1 MLNASEFL
9 SAKRFARGLC
19 LAIAAFGLCCAAG
32 AAESVQITGGTRA
45 NGLITSLTVAF
56 SAREKAA
63 TLWLASGKADA
74 GETLGNWEK
83 LDFLADVP
91 AGETSCTCSVVPYAD
106 LPVVRVL
113 LIENDA
119 ELTELESV
127 SATGTPY
134 VDTGYTPC
142 GTTAVKC
149 EFKIDTRTASALFG
163 ARKSS
168 TTGDPMFC
176 LLELNSTQGFR
187 CDYDTQHNSNVQ
199 ATPGTPYIAEMDYT
213 GLKINGS
220 YLAGCKLSVTP
231 WTATMPCTMMVFA
244 MNNNGTMS
252 SPAKATFS
260 SFKAWDTTG
269 DPSSLALDLVPCQK
283 NGVASFYDRK
293 SGKFLTPNGTLTAGT
308 PKAHSSLGVLAAAS
322 ASFGAGSAP
331 WAENAVSVTGSARD
345 AKGLLSSLSVAFPA
359 TAKASSLWL
368 AWGKEDSGDLL
379 GNWEEL
385 DFLAEVQAGATSCTC
400 PMSVTPRHS
409 GLTVARVFLLENDA
423 ELTELESVSSAGDS
437 NQFVDTGYVPNGKTG
452 VRCDFS
458 FDTLKGSALFG
469 VRTSTSAN
477 QFCLLELPNSGTGF
491 RIDYAGKQSNTLSL
505 QNGAPVAGRRYMAEM
520 DYTGLLIN
528 GKHINDY
535 CKLTDGVKTV
545 SPGKSIYLFA
555 MNNNGAASSSAAA
568 TIYSFKAWNETG
580 VKSTLK
586 CDLVPCQKNGVVSFY
601 DRKNGNFL
609 PPSGT
614 LTAGSAKAHSSL
626 GGLAG
631 YSGTLRPYGDGR
643 CMTVKDVFRA
653 TRRVKAVL
661 ETDAALS
668 DSTLLA
674 AFGPEDKGENLADW
688 FKSDGT
694 VAEGATVRV
703 VAAVPGEATSFTA
716 TVPDVID
723 ENMKVFRFFLVS
735 RFGGEAYDRV
745 LDGVR
750 ATGTQYVQTDIVPT
764 GTFSVQAQ
772 FKFDAI
778 ADVQCLFG
786 ARTRSEV
793 EAFELL
799 HTFELGLRYDYN
811 TKIANTGT
819 KPEYGKFLCVMNASG
834 LGYTN
839 DVNSTTTTLV
849 YRRPTDVST
858 TFTAGGKLA
867 IFAMNSA
874 GAVSAWA
881 KAVCYRFWAWKV
893 YGDDSTRCLDLV
905 PCVKNGE
912 VGFYNK
918 IGGGFLGNAG
928 MGAFEAVEAAD
939 GEQAN
944 AAARVFASSGAF
956 PTPPPPG
963 LAIIFR

>member
-1 MLNASEFL
+1 MLNAFEFL
-9 SAKRFARGLC
+9 SVKRFALRSC
-19 LAIAAFGLCCAAG
+19 LAIATLGLCVVAD
-32 AAESVQITGGTRA
+32 AAETVLVTGGSRTD
-45 NGLITSLTVAF
+45 GLITSLTVAF
-56 SAREKAA
+56 PAREKAA
-63 TLWLASGKADA
+63 TLWLASGKVDA

-91 AGETSCTCSVVPYAD
+91 AGATSCTCSIVPYSD
-106 LPVVRVL
+106 LPVVRVV

-127 SATGTPY
+127 SATDSQY
-134 VDTGYTPC
+134 VDTKYTPC

-149 EFKIDTRTASALFG
+149 KFKIDTRVGCALFG
-163 ARKSS
+163 ARKSA

-176 LLELNSTQGFR
+176 MLELASAQGFR

-199 ATPGTPYIAEMDYT
+199 ATPKVPYLAEMDYT

-220 YLAGCKLSVTP
+220 YLDYCQLSVTP
-231 WTATMPCTMMVFA
+231 WTTTMPCTMMVFA

-252 SPAKATFS
+252 SPAKATFY

-283 NGVASFYDRK
+283 GGVASFYDRK
-293 SGKFLTPNGTLTAGT
+293 SGNFLTPNGTLTAGT

-322 ASFGAGSAP
+322 ASFGTGSAP
-331 WAENAVSVTGSARD
+331 WAENTVTVTGSARD

-368 AWGKEDSGDLL
+368 AWGKEDAGDLL

-400 PMSVTPRHS
+400 PVSVTPRHS

-437 NQFVDTGYVPNGKTG
+437 NQFVDTRYVPNGKTG

-458 FDTLKGSALFG
+458 FETLKGSALFG
-469 VRTSTSAN
+469 VRTSTTAD
-477 QFCLLELPNSGTGF
+477 QFCLLELPSNNTGF
-491 RIDYAGKQSNTLSL
+491 RVDYAKEQTATYSL
-505 QNGAPVAGRRYMAEM
+505 QKNAPIAGDRYVAEM
-520 DYTGLLIN
+520 DHAGLRIQGGNIN
-528 GKHINDY
+528 ASWSLK
-535 CKLTDGVKTV
+535 TSGVQPV

-555 MNNNGAASSSAAA
+555 MNNNGTDGSPAAA

-586 CDLVPCQKNGVVSFY
+586 CDLVPCQKDGVVSFY
-601 DRKNGNFL
+601 DRKNGKFL

-643 CMTVKDVFRA
+643 GMTVKNVFRA

-674 AFGPEDKGENLADW
+674 AFGPEDKGEDLADW
-688 FKSDGT
+688 FKS
-694 VAEGATVRV
+694 EGATVRV

-735 RFGGEAYDRV
+735 RFGGEDYDRV

-778 ADVQCLFG
+778 ADAQCLFG
-786 ARTRSEV
+786 ARTSSGV

-799 HTFELGLRYDYN
+799 HTYDLGLRYDYN

-849 YRRPTDVST
+849 YKRPTDVST

-874 GAVSAWA
+874 GDVSAWA

-893 YGDDSTRCLDLV
+893 YGDNTTRCLDLV

-928 MGAFEAVEAAD
+928 TGAFEAVEATE

-944 AAARVFASSGAF
+944 AAARVFVSSGAF
-956 PTPPPPG
+956 STPPPPG
-963 LAIIFR
+963 LSVIVR

>member
-9 SAKRFARGLC
+9 SVKRFVLKICLVSAVLGLYS
-19 LAIAAFGLCCAAG
+19 AAS
-32 AAESVQITGGTRA
+32 AAETVLITGGSRTD
-45 NGLITSLTVAF
+45 GLITSLTVAF
-56 SAREKAA
+56 PAREKAA

-91 AGETSCTCSVVPYAD
+91 TGATSCTCSVVPYAD
-106 LPVVRVL
+106 LPVARVF

-127 SATGTPY
+127 SATGSQY

-176 LLELNSTQGFR
+176 MLELATAQGFR

-220 YLAGCKLSVTP
+220 YLANCKLSVTP
-231 WTATMPCTMMVFA
+231 WTATMPCSMMIFA

-269 DPSSLALDLVPCQK
+269 DPSSLALDLVPCRK

-293 SGKFLTPNGTLTAGT
+293 SGNFLTPNGTLTAGA

-322 ASFGAGSAP
+322 ASFGTGSAP

-400 PMSVTPRHS
+400 PVSVTPRHS

-437 NQFVDTGYVPNGKTG
+437 NQFVDTGYVPCGKTG

-469 VRTSTSAN
+469 IRTSTSAN
-477 QFCLLELPNSGTGF
+477 QFCLLELLSNGF
-491 RIDYAGKQSNTLSL
+491 RVDYAEGQGNTYSL
-505 QNGAPVAGRRYMAEM
+505 QDGAPVSGRRYVAEM
-520 DYTGLLIN
+520 DNTGLLVD
-528 GKHINDY
+528 GKFINDR
-535 CKLTDGVKTV
+535 CKLTGGVKTV
-545 SPGKSIYLFA
+545 APGKNLYLFA
-555 MNNNGAASSSAAA
+555 MNNNGTVSSPSVA

-601 DRKNGNFL
+601 DRKNGKFL

-631 YSGTLRPYGDGR
+631 YSGAFRPYGDGR
-643 CMTVKDVFRA
+643 GMTVKNVFRA
-653 TRRVKAVL
+653 TRRVRAVL
-661 ETDAALS
+661 ELDAALS
-668 DSTLLA
+668 DSTLIA
-674 AFGPEDKGENLADW
+674 AFGSEDKGEDLEDW
-688 FKSDGT
+688 FKADGT

-703 VAAVPGEATSFTA
+703 VAAVPGEATSFTL

-723 ENMKVFRFFLVS
+723 ENMKVFRFFLVA
-735 RFGGEAYDRV
+735 RFGDTAYDQV

-750 ATGTQYVQTDIVPT
+750 ATGTQYVLTDIVPT
-764 GTFSVQAQ
+764 GSFSVQAQ

-778 ADVQCLFG
+778 AEAQCLFG
-786 ARTRSEV
+786 ARTSSGV

-799 HTFELGLRYDYN
+799 HTYDYGLRYDYN
-811 TKIANTGT
+811 MRINNTNKKAG
-819 KPEYGKFLCVMNASG
+819 YGKFLCVMNSVG
-834 LGYTN
+834 LDYTK
-839 DVNSTTTTLV
+839 DGDAQATRVCS
-849 YRRPTDVST
+849 RPTTVST
-858 TFTAGGKLA
+858 SFTAGGKLA
-867 IFAMNSA
+867 IFGMNSA
-874 GAVSAWA
+874 GTVSAYA

-893 YGDDSTRCLDLV
+893 SGDDTTRCLDLV

-918 IGGGFLGNAG
+918 IGGGFLGNSG
-928 MGAFEAVEAAD
+928 TGAFEAVEAAD

-944 AAARVFASSGAF
+944 AAARVFASSGAI

-963 LAIIFR
+963 LSIIVR

>member
-1 MLNASEFL
+1 MLNAFEFL
-9 SAKRFARGLC
+9 SAKRFVRGLC

-32 AAESVQITGGTRA
+32 AAESVQITGGTRTD
-45 NGLITSLTVAF
+45 GLITSLTVAF
-56 SAREKAA
+56 PAREKAA
-63 TLWLASGKADA
+63 TLWLASGKVDA

-91 AGETSCTCSVVPYAD
+91 AGATFCTCSVVPYAD

-119 ELTELESV
+119 ELTELESI
-127 SATGTPY
+127 SATDSQY
-134 VDTGYTPC
+134 VDTKYTPC

-149 EFKIDTRTASALFG
+149 EFKIDTRVGCALFG

-176 LLELNSTQGFR
+176 MLELATAQGFR

-220 YLAGCKLSVTP
+220 YLANCKLSVSP

-244 MNNNGTMS
+244 MNSNGTMS

-293 SGKFLTPNGTLTAGT
+293 SGNFLTPNGTLTAGT
-308 PKAHSSLGVLAAAS
+308 PRAHSSLGVLAAAS

-331 WAENAVSVTGSARD
+331 WAENTVTVTSSARN
-345 AKGLLSSLSVAFPA
+345 AQGLLSSLSVAFPA

-379 GNWEEL
+379 GNWEAI
-385 DFLAEVQAGATSCTC
+385 DFLADVQVGATSCTC
-400 PMSVTPRHS
+400 PVSVTPRHS
-409 GLTVARVFLLENDA
+409 GLTFARVFLLENDA

-458 FDTLKGSALFG
+458 FETLKGSALFG

-477 QFCLLELPNSGTGF
+477 QFCLLELLNNGF
-491 RIDYAGKQSNTLSL
+491 RIDYGTGQSNTYSL
-505 QNGAPVAGRRYMAEM
+505 QDGAPASGRRYVAEM
-520 DYTGLLIN
+520 DHTGLLVD
-528 GKHINDY
+528 GKFINDR
-535 CKLTDGVKTV
+535 CQLTGGVKTV
-545 SPGKSIYLFA
+545 VPGKNLYLFA
-555 MNNNGAASSSAAA
+555 MNNNGTVSSPSVA

-586 CDLVPCQKNGVVSFY
+586 CDLVPCRKNGVVSFY
-601 DRKNGNFL
+601 DRKNGKFL

-643 CMTVKDVFRA
+643 GMTVKNVFRA

-661 ETDAALS
+661 ELDAVLS

-674 AFGPEDKGENLADW
+674 AFGPEDKGEDLADW

-694 VAEGATVRV
+694 VAEGATVRI

-716 TVPDVID
+716 TVPDVVD
-723 ENMKVFRFFLVS
+723 EETMKVIRFFLVA
-735 RFGGEAYDRV
+735 RFGDAACDRV

-764 GTFSVQAQ
+764 GSFSVQAR
-772 FKFDAI
+772 FKFDAV
-778 ADVQCLFG
+778 ADAQCLFG
-786 ARTRSEV
+786 ARTGAGV
-793 EAFELL
+793 DAFELL
-799 HTFELGLRYDYN
+799 HTYDMGFRYDYN
-811 TKIANTGT
+811 TWINNTNKKAG
-819 KPEYGKFLCVMNASG
+819 YDKFLCVMNAAG
-834 LGYTN
+834 LDYTK
-839 DVNSTTTTLV
+839 DGDSQATRVCS
-849 YRRPTDVST
+849 RPENILTS
-858 TFTAGGKLA
+858 FTAGGRLA
-867 IFAMNSA
+867 IFGMNSA
-874 GAVSAWA
+874 GSVSAFA

-893 YGDDSTRCLDLV
+893 SGDDTTRCLDLV
-905 PCVKNGE
+905 PCLKNGE

-928 MGAFEAVEAAD
+928 TGAFEAVEAAD

-944 AAARVFASSGAF
+944 AAARVFASSGAI

-963 LAIIFR
+963 AAIFIR